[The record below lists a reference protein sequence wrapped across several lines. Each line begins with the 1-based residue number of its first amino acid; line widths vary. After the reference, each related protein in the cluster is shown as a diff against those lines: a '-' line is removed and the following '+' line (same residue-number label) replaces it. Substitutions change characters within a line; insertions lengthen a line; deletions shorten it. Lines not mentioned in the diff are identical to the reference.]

1 MKTKNTTSH
10 HIPTEKNVRH
20 KIVKIILQFF
30 VWILIIAFVST
41 IGATFDTQSTPI
53 VIKSKSSQIDLAG
66 NSLFMLERSSLNEQT
81 DTEDNRFQNID
92 PRMYNR
98 DLDQSTLSNTM
109 LLTARKDFFKEIGL
123 RPSQKVKEYYR
134 AQNGYSAEFNELQY
148 NLQSFF
154 GNLGALNSISMI
166 TIADIYAF
174 NELLNFEIS
183 TEFISLNKTN
193 FLIGKISSDQLF
205 AYFQKNILQWADNI
219 NIMEFT
225 FENRGEARKGKNLI
239 KEKGLDIALEEL
251 SINKKITI
259 STNKNIVANRENF
272 NYLTEI
278 LKAYT
283 NRSEDAQTISEP
295 IYYNGQYK
303 IAVLNDDL
311 SLSNM
316 DPQKLFQISKSYVSE
331 NYKSLS
337 RTFNKEWEETK
348 KIFETKVNDGEAF
361 SSIKRE
367 LAGTIHH
374 VTAPFTVFNNTIYSI
389 QGAALSVP
397 ILKDSKIFNAIIN
410 TPINESTVVIKN
422 NQKEWLFGLK
432 PLSKELKQD
441 NAFQATDAQKGYL
454 FTQQKGI
461 FLMQMFGENLFKK
474 YKIKSYPEELTNLTY
489 N

>member
-1 MKTKNTTSH
+1 MKTKNTTPH
-10 HIPTEKNVRH
+10 HIQTEKNVRH
-20 KIVKIILQFF
+20 KIVKIILQVF
-30 VWILIIAFVST
+30 VWVLIIAFIST

-98 DLDQSTLSNTM
+98 DLDQSALSNTM

-123 RPSQKVKEYYR
+123 KPSQKVKEYYR
-134 AQNGYSAEFNELQY
+134 SQNGYSAEFNELQY

-166 TIADIYAF
+166 TIADMYAF

-193 FLIGKISSDQLF
+193 FLMSKISSDELF

-219 NIMEFT
+219 NITEFT

-259 STNKNIVANRENF
+259 STNKNIIANRESF

-283 NRSEDAQTISEP
+283 NKSEDTQTISEP

-316 DPQKLFQISKSYVSE
+316 DPQKLFYISKAYVSE

-348 KIFETKVNDGEAF
+348 KLFETKVNDGEAF

-374 VTAPFTVFNNTIYSI
+374 VTAPFTIFNNTIYSI
-389 QGAALSVP
+389 QGAPLSVP
-397 ILKDSKIFNAIIN
+397 ILKDSKIFKAVIN
-410 TPINESTVVIKN
+410 TPINESTVVVKN

-441 NAFQATDAQKGYL
+441 NTFQATDAQKGYL
-454 FTQQKGI
+454 FTQQKGL

-474 YKIKSYPEELTNLTY
+474 YNIKSYPEELTNLTY